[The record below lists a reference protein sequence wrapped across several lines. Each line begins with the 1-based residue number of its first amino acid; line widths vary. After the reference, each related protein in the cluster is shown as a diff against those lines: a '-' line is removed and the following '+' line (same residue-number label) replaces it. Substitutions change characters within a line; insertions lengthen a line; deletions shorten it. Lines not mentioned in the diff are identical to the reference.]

1 MRVDVIQVLPLFRSS
16 DAAEELSIRQIE
28 ELCIAKPHRRQSQ
41 FTSVLRKPFL
51 VCGEDGSQTFSI
63 CNIAVECQFPVIFDA
78 SLRIDVAVVLSNEAI
93 DSFGD
98 VSRMRFRRLLK
109 ALKVKLMIIEMGFKL
124 ICGFYNF
131 FYFFFKINQN

>member
-98 VSRMRFRRLLK
+98 VSRKRFSRLLK
-109 ALKVKLMIIEMGFKL
+109 ALKVKLMIIELELKPILRLFQL
-124 ICGFYNF
+124 FLLF
-131 FYFFFKINQN
+131 